1 MMGFKLA
8 LSTQWVTAQWARGE
22 NRSVRACKP
31 NTSEYFLVEFLC
43 KLLRSVEKEK
53 QRRPHGGKKKEN
65 LPRPEMTDPST
76 ASGIRYEIK
85 RVPKKPFS
93 FTITYTRPGTTPS
106 ASTSV
111 NASPPLEA
119 GQAGTDR
126 VERTRPRSGRRHAIG
141 LESQVIHLRDIG
153 KVYASRLSEQGI
165 VTVRDLVRCA
175 ARAKAAGE
183 AGGTSWR
190 IEQEV
195 LSDHVKL
202 SGRARSS
209 LMRAIQ
215 DFEGAFA
222 IEEAGNDQR
231 QQ

>member
-1 MMGFKLA
+1 VPSSSFSRHGILA
-8 LSTQWVTAQWARGE
+8 CPQHTQLVTAQWARVE

-53 QRRPHGGKKKEN
+53 QRRPQGGEKKTKT
-65 LPRPEMTDPST
+65 LSRPEMTDPST

-111 NASPPLEA
+111 NASPAPPYEV

-126 VERTRPRSGRRHAIG
+126 VERTRTRSRPPAIG

-175 ARAKAAGE
+175 ARAKAA
-183 AGGTSWR
+183 A
-190 IEQEV
+190 
-195 LSDHVKL
+195 H
-202 SGRARSS
+202 RARSAFGSREAQQQSS
-209 LMRAIQ
+209 LLPDAR
-215 DFEGAFA
+215 DS
-222 IEEAGNDQR
+222 R
-231 QQ
+231 L

>member
-1 MMGFKLA
+1 
-8 LSTQWVTAQWARGE
+8 
-22 NRSVRACKP
+22 
-31 NTSEYFLVEFLC
+31 
-43 KLLRSVEKEK
+43 
-53 QRRPHGGKKKEN
+53 
-65 LPRPEMTDPST
+65 MTDPST

-106 ASTSV
+106 ASTCGAPHAPV
-111 NASPPLEA
+111 NASPPYEA

-126 VERTRPRSGRRHAIG
+126 GERTRPQSRPARRGQRHAIG

-222 IEEAGNDQR
+222 LEEAGNDQR
-231 QQ
+231 HQSESTA